1 MAEKLLNFHNVEHTQ
16 SKFPIRLPRS
26 VVLQASFFSFSSEVL
41 LTHNAYPYNGTRK
54 VVIWNDY
61 MKDGLSGCVKN
72 DLNLD
77 LQLMPLVWRSVH
89 LLQK

>member
-1 MAEKLLNFHNVEHTQ
+1 M
-16 SKFPIRLPRS
+16 
-26 VVLQASFFSFSSEVL
+26 L

-54 VVIWNDY
+54 VVIENDY

-89 LLQK
+89 LLQE